1 MSAKQRTDLLI
12 CIHASVIA
20 LARSQSAICWVA
32 QEAGPNAGKGLMM
45 RDALLA
51 ILFLTMAGCA
61 KPFVAVPNAAT
72 PAYIDCVNQYAST
85 RIDYNV
91 TAGDLADAAIGA
103 CQSKLEAVRQMYR
116 MQLSAE
122 RSNRLADSVR
132 DDARSH
138 VVTVIVEA
146 RATPSVPR

>member
-1 MSAKQRTDLLI
+1 MG
-12 CIHASVIA
+12 V
-20 LARSQSAICWVA
+20 
-32 QEAGPNAGKGLMM
+32 MM

-51 ILFLTMAGCA
+51 IVFLTMAGCA
-61 KPFVAVPNAAT
+61 RPFIAVPNNAT
-72 PAYIDCVNQYAST
+72 PAYIDCVNQYALT

-116 MQLSAE
+116 TQLSAE

-132 DDARSH
+132 DDARSR
-138 VVTVIVEA
+138 VVAVIVEA
-146 RATPSVPR
+146 RATLSAPK